1 MSYGGQDEEG
11 NPDGK
16 AKGTI
21 NIANYGNGNVYG
33 MYTPEAYDGA
43 EGEQQPIIA
52 NNSDNGAQSVIN
64 LVNTGSGVTTG
75 LRGGQR
81 SHIENTGEININ
93 NLGDGT
99 AVGIYGGAGSN
110 ILNRGKINIYRQ
122 AHTDAED
129 GTVHNPDGAT
139 GGTAYGIYA
148 ESGAQ
153 VINSGDITITG
164 AEKGTGIYLEK
175 GASLENTGNISFN
188 GTSDAI
194 VEDGSAVDIYGEG
207 TNRASVD
214 LNDMGGEIILGQG
227 GRFLPMRCPEI

>member
-1 MSYGGQDEEG
+1 MQ
-11 NPDGK
+11 
-16 AKGTI
+16 AI
-21 NIANYGNGNVYG
+21 
-33 MYTPEAYDGA
+33 
-43 EGEQQPIIA
+43 
-52 NNSDNGAQSVIN
+52 
-64 LVNTGSGVTTG
+64 
-75 LRGGQR
+75 
-81 SHIENTGEININ
+81 HIENTGEININ

-194 VEDGSAVDIYGEG
+194 VEDGSAVDIYEKVP
-207 TNRASVD
+207 A
-214 LNDMGGEIILGQG
+214 
-227 GRFLPMRCPEI
+227 GRLLI

>member
-110 ILNRGKINIYRQ
+110 ILNRGKSTY
-122 AHTDAED
+122 
-129 GTVHNPDGAT
+129 
-139 GGTAYGIYA
+139 
-148 ESGAQ
+148 
-153 VINSGDITITG
+153 
-164 AEKGTGIYLEK
+164 
-175 GASLENTGNISFN
+175 
-188 GTSDAI
+188 I
-194 VEDGSAVDIYGEG
+194 VRRI
-207 TNRASVD
+207 
-214 LNDMGGEIILGQG
+214 
-227 GRFLPMRCPEI
+227 PMRKTERYIIPTALRAGRRTVFMPKAARK